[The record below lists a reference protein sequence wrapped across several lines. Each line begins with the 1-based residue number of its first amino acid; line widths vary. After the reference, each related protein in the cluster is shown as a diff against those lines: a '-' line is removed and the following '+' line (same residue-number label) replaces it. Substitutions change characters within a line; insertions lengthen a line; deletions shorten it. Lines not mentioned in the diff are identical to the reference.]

1 VAENIQITIEAV
13 DKTSPVLAQISSG
26 VGQLNNSVSGLTRGF
41 DSLASAASAVG
52 LALGGREI
60 FNYVNTIETLDN
72 KLRLV
77 TNSSADLA
85 NKYKELN
92 NLANETRQGIAPTID
107 LYSKL
112 AIGTKDTGLA
122 HNDLITIID
131 AFNKSLVVSGA
142 GTQAA
147 AAATYQFG
155 QAMGSGRLQGD
166 ELRSMMENNAKFMD
180 VLKTTTGLTTAEL
193 RKLASDGMLS
203 TKIVAQALKDG
214 LGDLNDEFGKMPK
227 TVGQAFTSLQ
237 NELQS
242 TVRDFLNSSQ
252 ASSYLIDAMEA
263 LKRNIV
269 PVTIALG
276 ALATA
281 LAIGAIIQV
290 VTFAFGGLAAAAGV
304 ATGAITALGTAMTF
318 LAKTPL
324 GRVVALLGIAAGTV
338 YEFTKETK
346 AAETPVNKLGQTTE
360 DLNTAVKT
368 NNQVTPEMNKLL
380 QESGILAKLNETA
393 FSKYLDEIK
402 QQIKYGA
409 LFSDDRK
416 NMIDIDKALQKTVED
431 GRKINKTYT
440 EAELENMRQRGVAA
454 LAQRDLVLKTTQELE
469 DRYKGYISFIKG
481 NQDKALSDQ
490 QQFDEKVKQFTTDR
504 LNYTT
509 AQEEKTAAYLDALRA
524 DYSERYKKLIESTNL
539 ANLTNTDKYLKEVSQ
554 LEDDIANNRISKD
567 LDVAA
572 TRTAISK
579 KYNEEYVALAK
590 KGNESILT
598 DTQNY
603 LNKVTEIE
611 NAYRIGIITSEEQKN
626 QAITGARAQYGKTWD
641 DMAKQSRDQNVTAEQ
656 EYLRK
661 MQEFNAASSAG
672 LIKNK
677 EDESAILK
685 RIRDDYVNTTVS
697 SYSTLYGM
705 LETKL
710 QDMLGISG
718 QKWKLMTEVTKLF
731 GIDTNAIIK
740 DTFASAIGYLIGFT
754 NPGGQN
760 ITTLGGVVA
769 SIFGGSGKART
780 DISSFASA
788 SSSVFSSFGST
799 AANIFSGLGSSITN
813 VFKGLYNF
821 LSNNVLDVLGDIVS
835 SAATAVSSLLK
846 VGSSGGGGGGGGS
859 WVDDVIS
866 IGSAI
871 WSFFSDARM
880 KENVMYNQTLSNG
893 INLYDFN
900 YKNKYKLGTDTKT
913 GVLAQEVQGKYPNAV
928 NESSSGMLM
937 VDYSKL
943 PIPKG
948 LLKLAKG
955 GILGAPTLLGGGT
968 AIGGEA
974 GPEAVLPLD
983 RGPDGK
989 LGVASTGGSNGP
1001 ININFTINAVDSKGI
1016 DTLLIEKKS
1025 LITNIVRGAI
1035 QQRGV
1040 MI

>member
-1 VAENIQITIEAV
+1 MAENIQITIEAV
-13 DKTSPVLAQISSG
+13 DKTSPVLAQISGG

-41 DSLASAASAVG
+41 SSLESAVSAVG

-77 TNSSADLA
+77 TTSSGDLA
-85 NKYKELN
+85 NKYRELN
-92 NLANETRQGIAPTID
+92 TLANETRQGIAPTID

-112 AIGTKDTGLA
+112 AIGTKDAGLQ
-122 HNDLITIID
+122 HSDLITIIE
-131 AFNKSLVVSGA
+131 AFNKSLVISGA

-203 TKIVAQALKDG
+203 TKIVAQALQDG
-214 LGDLNDEFGKMPK
+214 LGGLNEEFDKMPK
-227 TVGQAFTSLQ
+227 TVGQAFLSLK

-242 TVRDFLNSSQ
+242 TVRDFLNTSE
-252 ASSYLIDAMEA
+252 ASSLLIDAFGFLE
-263 LKRNIV
+263 RNIV

-281 LAIGAIIQV
+281 LAIGALIQV

-324 GRVVALLGIAAGTV
+324 GRVVSLLGIAAGTV

-346 AAETPVNKLGQTTE
+346 AAEKPVVKLGETTE
-360 DLNTAVKT
+360 DLAVAAKKV
-368 NNQVTPEMNKLL
+368 NGVTPEMNKLL
-380 QESGILAKLNETA
+380 QESGVLAKINETA

-402 QQIKYGA
+402 LQIQYGGM
-409 LFSDDRK
+409 FSEDRK
-416 NMIDIDKALQKTVED
+416 NMIDIDKVLQKTVDD
-431 GRKINKTYT
+431 GRKVNKIYT
-440 EAELENMRQRGVAA
+440 TEELDNMRQRGIAA
-454 LAQRDLVLKTTQELE
+454 LAQRDLVLKTTAELE
-469 DRYKGYISFIKG
+469 GRYKDYISFIKS

-490 QQFDEKVKQFTTDR
+490 QQFDEKVKQYTSDR

-509 AQEEKTAAYLDALRA
+509 AEEEKTAAYLDALRA
-524 DYSERYKKLIESTNL
+524 NYSERYKKLIESTNL
-539 ANLTNTDKYLKEVSQ
+539 ANMTNTQKYLAEVSQ
-554 LEDDIANNRISKD
+554 LEDDIANKRISKD
-567 LDVAA
+567 LDVTA
-572 TRTAISK
+572 TRTAIAK

-590 KGNESILT
+590 KGQENMMT
-598 DTQNY
+598 DVQNY
-603 LNKVTEIE
+603 ANKVAEIE

-641 DMAKQSRDQNVTAEQ
+641 DMAKQSRDQNATAEQ

-661 MQEFNAASSAG
+661 MQEFNDAASSG
-672 LIKNK
+672 LIKSK

-705 LETKL
+705 LESKL
-710 QDMLGISG
+710 QSMLGISG
-718 QKWKLMTEVTKLF
+718 EKWKLMTEVTRLF

-740 DTFASAIGYLIGFT
+740 DTFTSAIGYLLGFT

-788 SSSVFSSFGST
+788 SASVFGNLGTTASS
-799 AANIFSGLGSSITN
+799 IFSGLGSTIGN
-813 VFKGLYNF
+813 VFSSLYNF
-821 LSNNVLDVLGDIVS
+821 LSNNVLDVLGDIIS

-846 VGSSGGGGGGGGS
+846 VGSSSGGGGGGGG
-859 WVDDVIS
+859 WIDDVIS

-880 KENVMYNQTLSNG
+880 KENVQYNQTLPNG

-900 YKNKYKLGTDTKT
+900 YKSKYKLGNDTKT
-913 GVLAQEVQGKYPNAV
+913 GVLAQEVMGQYPNAV
-928 NESSSGMLM
+928 NESKSGMMM

-983 RGPDGK
+983 RGADGK
-989 LGVASTGGSNGP
+989 LGVISTGGSNAP
-1001 ININFTINAVDSKGI
+1001 ININFTINTVDSKGL
-1016 DTLLIEKKS
+1016 DDLLLNKKT
-1025 LITNIVRGAI
+1025 LITNMVRSAV
-1035 QQRGV
+1035 QERGV
-1040 MI
+1040 RV